1 MVNLDNKV
9 RNYTLAV
16 ETGRRIPKVHEAVP
30 SDRDI
35 ASVVW
40 RERCLDKCPR
50 ANLSEHL
57 GQHLSTLLFD
67 LLIVSGVR
75 IEVVELI
82 G

>member
-9 RNYTLAV
+9 RNYTLAA

-35 ASVVW
+35 TSVVW

-57 GQHLSTLLFD
+57 GQHLSTPLLDF
-67 LLIVSGVR
+67 LKASGVR
-75 IEVVELI
+75 IEIVEFI